1 MAGKPLRLILGAW
14 LGYILYGLTFAYHIG
29 THDYYQLPFLPLAAI
44 SMAPIGAAIL
54 SHLAD
59 AVREKKWVVPVN
71 ILLVMIIL
79 ASFWSGRLVLLKED
93 YLSEPTFWRTLGDR
107 LRDSS
112 VLGITQD
119 YGYRMSYYGWDT
131 IENWP
136 STGDLAIRDLAGKD
150 KGDVIALLE
159 KQITGEEYFLVTWF
173 EEFNRQPEVKDY
185 LYDHFPFEQGEGFVL
200 FNLLE
205 PLPLGN

>member
-1 MAGKPLRLILGAW
+1 M
-14 LGYILYGLTFAYHIG
+14 TFAYHIG

-44 SMAPIGAAIL
+44 SMAPIGAVIL
-54 SHLAD
+54 SYLAD
-59 AVREKKWVVPVN
+59 AVREKKWVIPVN
-71 ILLVMIIL
+71 TLLVLIIM
-79 ASFWSGRLVLLKED
+79 ASFLSGRLLLLGQD
-93 YLSEPTFWRTLGDR
+93 YRSEPAFWRNLGDR

-112 VLGITQD
+112 VLGLTQD
-119 YGYRMSYYGWDT
+119 YGYRMAYYGWDT

-150 KGDVIALLE
+150 KGDVISLLE
-159 KQITGEEYFLVTWF
+159 KQITGEQYFLVTWF

-185 LYDHFPFEQGEGFVL
+185 LTSHFAVEQGDGYLL

-205 PLPLGN
+205 PLPSGN